1 MSTFTPN
8 RRRRSRRAER
18 ADDVFR
24 PENGAGVQEEQE
36 ESWAPTAEAP
46 ASSEENL
53 SAAEPDWSAYYRR
66 PADTAEETETGEPEY
81 AYAPPVRLPFSG
93 YGKYQNEQES
103 QSLSAEEPEGEE
115 ETDPFRPSA
124 TVYHPRLVS
133 WNELDSEPEPEERRG
148 YQVEAEE
155 KKELSDRARR
165 KKIRVGAI
173 AACAVLALAGAGYA
187 FRQPLAEWIGS
198 LTGQTPEVSAPAV
211 AVATPAPVRSYD
223 AAVPVAVTSRAR
235 EAIGELCGGLELE
248 NVVVRDTSILSRC
261 AREDGRYDYYLFS
274 AADGRLLCYFE
285 DLGPDDAFPMA
296 GGGYYVRQSP
306 WLIQEDGSA
315 MLKLDDV
322 ETALGESV
330 MPHPMMN
337 GWALLEAESGD
348 EWNYINAEGTL
359 LSPLWLEKAWPMTGD
374 DTLGLVDTGN
384 LNDTETRYTLYV
396 LGSDGSCERWRS
408 EPTPDGVIV
417 SACGMAYLDSGEVV
431 RLSQPEEPFLQ
442 SDDVTL
448 YPDCDAMVVRDP
460 ESGKYGLYVHG
471 DRQYDF
477 LYDEIM
483 PAESDLQW
491 RADQYQGSGGTAAL
505 RYVTGAAYPQP
516 LSHYFRLAKDG
527 EEQYVA
533 LSTASACPV
542 ELN

>member
-18 ADDVFR
+18 ADDAFR
-24 PENGAGVQEEQE
+24 PGNGAGVQEEQE
-36 ESWAPTAEAP
+36 ESRAPTAEAP
-46 ASSEENL
+46 VSSEENL

-103 QSLSAEEPEGEE
+103 QPLPAEEPEGEE
-115 ETDPFRPSA
+115 EADPFRPSA

-133 WNELDSEPEPEERRG
+133 WNELDSEPAPEERRG

-173 AACAVLALAGAGYA
+173 AACAVLALAGVGYA
-187 FRQPLAEWIGS
+187 FRQPLAEWLGS

-315 MLKLDDV
+315 ML
-322 ETALGESV
+322 
-330 MPHPMMN
+330 
-337 GWALLEAESGD
+337 
-348 EWNYINAEGTL
+348 
-359 LSPLWLEKAWPMTGD
+359 
-374 DTLGLVDTGN
+374 
-384 LNDTETRYTLYV
+384 
-396 LGSDGSCERWRS
+396 
-408 EPTPDGVIV
+408 
-417 SACGMAYLDSGEVV
+417 
-431 RLSQPEEPFLQ
+431 
-442 SDDVTL
+442 
-448 YPDCDAMVVRDP
+448 
-460 ESGKYGLYVHG
+460 
-471 DRQYDF
+471 
-477 LYDEIM
+477 
-483 PAESDLQW
+483 
-491 RADQYQGSGGTAAL
+491 
-505 RYVTGAAYPQP
+505 
-516 LSHYFRLAKDG
+516 
-527 EEQYVA
+527 
-533 LSTASACPV
+533 
-542 ELN
+542 

>member
-1 MSTFTPN
+1 MSTFTPGP
-8 RRRRSRRAER
+8 RRRSRRAER
-18 ADDVFR
+18 ANETFR
-24 PENGAGVQEEQE
+24 PVDRAGMEENQE
-36 ESWAPTAEAP
+36 ESRSPAEEAP
-46 ASSEENL
+46 ASPEESF

-66 PADTAEETETGEPEY
+66 PADTDEEPAGEPEY
-81 AYAPPVRLPFSG
+81 AYAPPVRLRFSG
-93 YGKYQNEQES
+93 YGKEES
-103 QSLSAEEPEGEE
+103 GEEPQQLPEEPEHGEE
-115 ETDPFRPSA
+115 TEPSRPGA

-133 WNELDSEPEPEERRG
+133 WNEPGSEPEPEEGRG

-155 KKELSDRARR
+155 KKELSERARR
-165 KKIRVGAI
+165 KKLRAGAL

-187 FRQPLAEWIGS
+187 FRQPLAAWIGS
-198 LTGQTPEVSAPAV
+198 LTGQTPEVSAPAA

-223 AAVPVAVTSRAR
+223 AAVPVTVTSRTR
-235 EAIGELCGGLELE
+235 ESIEELCGGLELE

-261 AREDGRYDYYLFS
+261 ARQDGRYDYYLFS

-315 MLKLDDV
+315 MLRLDDV
-322 ETALGESV
+322 EAALGESV
-330 MPHPMMN
+330 IPHPMIN

-348 EWNYINAEGTL
+348 EWNYMNAEGTL

-374 DTLGLVDTGN
+374 YTLGLVDTGN
-384 LNDTETRYTLYV
+384 LNDMETRYTLYV
-396 LGSDGSCERWRS
+396 LGSDGSSARWRS
-408 EPTPDGVIV
+408 EATPDGVVI
-417 SACGMAYLDSGEVV
+417 SACGLAYLDDGEVV
-431 RLSQPEEPFLQ
+431 RLSQPDEPLL
-442 SDDVTL
+442 SSGDVTL
-448 YPDCDAMVVRDP
+448 YPDCDAMVVQDP

-471 DRQYDF
+471 ERQYDF
-477 LYDEIM
+477 LYDEIA

-491 RADQYQGSGGTAAL
+491 CADVYQGHGGTAAL

-516 LSHYFRLAKDG
+516 LSHYFRLEKDG